1 MKLYKDYKEEQAL
14 LKKEQEDR
22 EKLGIPSEV
31 TVIYEV
37 TKGAAVLRKILNV
50 IFFASCMGGL
60 GIAVIAAIYYI
71 SIL

>member
-1 MKLYKDYKEEQAL
+1 MKLYKDYKEEQEL

-37 TKGAAVLRKILNV
+37 PKATTIFRKILSV
-50 IFFASCMGGL
+50 FLFTSCLGGI
-60 GIAVIAAIYYI
+60 GIAVIAVMYYI
-71 SIL
+71 STL